1 MFCVAALLALPAGA
15 STRCNL
21 YNFGVNAGLPCGL
34 QWWQSNDLGQS
45 ITVSN
50 KISDLARSV
59 LDTIDPPLYSSINST
74 LTGQIA
80 AESDDP
86 LAKIIESV
94 LTVLPFYSNFLA
106 DFLYSLELTPDILY
120 IFNLSQDFA
129 TKGFLQQLAKEY
141 FDFSCSP

>member
-1 MFCVAALLALPAGA
+1 LFCVAALLALPAGA

-50 KISDLARSV
+50 KIS
-59 LDTIDPPLYSSINST
+59 DPPLYSSINST